1 MLKDSDVPVKNKNL
15 RIIDHIGTLYA
26 TINGSSIYKIDKAAF
41 AVLKLCDGRRTVK
54 KIVEEISRKI
64 GLDVE
69 QVRPAVLEILEEL
82 IKMKFVEVKQKI

>member
-54 KIVEEISRKI
+54 KIVEEISKKI